1 MNKEIKYHALL
12 KGLNAGH
19 AFPKPPISIVLGPAM
34 VNLNKFCEDFN
45 EWSKD
50 MEGIV
55 DVGVIVYN
63 DLSYSILT
71 KEQYLIFKRSEMT
84 EVLLCAIRLYKTFS
98 QIEEEYF
105 LNHRKKI

>member
-71 KEQYLIFKRSEMT
+71 KEQYLNFKRNEMSEIIS
-84 EVLLCAIRLYKTFS
+84 ASNLYS
-98 QIEEEYF
+98 QFKEEEDMM
-105 LNHRKKI
+105 